1 MTGCGSG
8 PAAAPGARAA
18 STATVATSVSSVS
31 PAGSAGP
38 ATPGSAVSSITGQRC
53 APGQIGPVGASFV
66 SAKEGFLLAI
76 TLKNCWSDATSKLR
90 LRKTADGGLHWTPLT
105 APPAPWGGIAP
116 SGPGRVPADGVTS
129 LLFADGRNGWAY
141 GPGLWA
147 THDGGASWQRI
158 GIKGWAVQSMAATDG
173 RVVAVLESCDAYDAD
188 CAAPSFAVRTSPAA
202 RDAWRPVPG
211 AAGQGTPSVVARD
224 GMAFLVVS
232 AAGEGS
238 IAKRDTLLSG
248 PADGS
253 ARWTSRS
260 IPCDRGANPVSA
272 TTANRL
278 VLSCAM
284 LGAHPAATRLYAS
297 ADAGRHWTKIA
308 RLGMYDGAGTVER
321 TGAGTLLVAGI
332 YNGVGLSHDGGRT
345 WTWPSAIDK
354 LDNVEGGDAIEA
366 SLLTNDDGYV
376 IVAWGSLWITRD
388 AGRTWRPV
396 AVR

>member
-1 MTGCGSG
+1 MSSG
-8 PAAAPGARAA
+8 TR
-18 STATVATSVSSVS
+18 
-31 PAGSAGP
+31 
-38 ATPGSAVSSITGQRC
+38 QRC

-66 SAKEGFLLAI
+66 SANEGFLLAI
-76 TLKNCWSDATSKLR
+76 TLKNCWSDAASKLR

-116 SGPGRVPADGVTS
+116 NGTGRVPADGVTS
-129 LLFADGRNGWAY
+129 LLFADARDGWAY

-158 GIKGWAVQSMAATDG
+158 GTKGWAVQSMAATDG
-173 RVVAVLESCDAYDAD
+173 HVVATLLSCDSYASNCDR
-188 CAAPSFAVRTSPAA
+188 PSGAVRTSPVG
-202 RDAWRPVPG
+202 RNAWRAVSG
-211 AAGQGTPSVVARD
+211 AAILPTPLVARA
-224 GMAFLVVS
+224 GMAFGVAYPPANASLKAHASLV
-232 AAGEGS
+232 
-238 IAKRDTLLSG
+238 TG

-253 ARWTSRS
+253 ARWVSRPL
-260 IPCDRGANPVSA
+260 PCAEGAIALSA
-272 TTANRL
+272 TTASRL
-278 VLSCAM
+278 VLSCAQ
-284 LGAHPAATRLYAS
+284 LGMHPATTHLYTS

-354 LDNVEGGDAIEA
+354 LDNVEGGDAIEPG
-366 SLLTNDDGYV
+366 LVTNDDGYV

-388 AGRTWRPV
+388 AGKNWRPV
-396 AVR
+396 TVR